1 MTTLLRDETRIPF
14 LMERLKATGTGAPT
28 VDEKILLLREIR
40 GYSREMGQR
49 TDQFLIEEL
58 SALQTG
64 LDEAR
69 AKQEKLGELL
79 ESMTAPPLHPAV
91 FLGLVESNMGQA
103 AMITWGTSRRVV
115 RISEEIDATSL
126 MPGDEVLLG
135 NELNVITAKSPCA
148 FFQSGETASF
158 DRYTPDRRL
167 VLKWRDEEV
176 VVDVAGS
183 LQESE
188 LRSGDQVRWDRN
200 VWMAFEKIERSER
213 TDLFLEETPT
223 EGFEMIGGLD
233 KEIDALQRSIQ
244 LHMRHAETVRKY
256 RLRRKGSVLLVGPP
270 GTGKTMMARALA
282 NWLGQIS
289 TRQRARFMNIKPSG
303 LHSMWYSQSEA
314 NYREAFR
321 IARAAGEQEPDV
333 PVVMFFDEV
342 DAIGGARGGSL
353 MQVNDQVLT
362 AFMTELD
369 GLESRGNILVVA
381 ATNRRD
387 AIDPALLRAGRLGDA
402 IVEVPRPNM
411 RAARDIFAKHLGAD
425 VPYAGTDSADVRDPA
440 ALRQRII
447 ESAVSRIYSPNSDSE
462 LATITFRDGKRR
474 SVRASDLING
484 ASIAKIALGAT
495 ESACLREVEGGRQGI
510 QLSDVLTAISEEFE
524 SAALTLT
531 TANCH
536 QYLSDMPQDVDVV
549 RVELVRR
556 KVPRPHLYL
565 SSAA

>member
-1 MTTLLRDETRIPF
+1 
-14 LMERLKATGTGAPT
+14 MERLKAVGTGAPT
-28 VDEKILLLREIR
+28 VDEKLRLLQEIR
-40 GYSREMGQR
+40 GYSREIGQH
-49 TDQFLIEEL
+49 TDKFLIEEL
-58 SALQTG
+58 SALQAG
-64 LDEAR
+64 LTEAR
-69 AKQEKLGELL
+69 VNQEKLRELL
-79 ESMTAPPLHPAV
+79 ENMTAPPLHPAV
-91 FLGLVESNMGQA
+91 FLGLVPTTLGEG
-103 AMITWGTSRRVV
+103 AMITWGNSRRVV
-115 RISEEIDATSL
+115 RINEEVDAADL
-126 MPGDEVLLG
+126 LPGDEVLLG
-135 NELNVITAKSPCA
+135 NELNIITAKSPYA

-167 VLKWRDEEV
+167 VLKHRDEEV
-176 VVDVAGS
+176 VVDAAGS
-183 LQESE
+183 LQDSV

-223 EGFEMIGGLD
+223 EGFENIGGLD
-233 KEIDALQRSIQ
+233 KEIDALQRSIR
-244 LHMRHAETVRKY
+244 LHMQHAETVRKY

-282 NWLGQIS
+282 NWLGQVS
-289 TRQRARFMNIKPSG
+289 ARGRARFMNIKPAG

-321 IARAAGEQEPDV
+321 IARAAGEQEPEV

-342 DAIGGARGGSL
+342 DSIGGARGTST
-353 MQVNDQVLT
+353 MHVNDQVLT

-387 AIDPALLRAGRLGDA
+387 AIDPALLRPGRLGDA

-411 RAARDIFAKHLGAD
+411 KAARDIFAKHLGAD
-425 VPYAGTDSADVRDPA
+425 IPYASANGEERGQSA
-440 ALRQRII
+440 FRQRII

-474 SVRASDLING
+474 SVRASDLMNG
-484 ASIAKIALGAT
+484 AGIAKIAHSAT
-495 ESACLREVEGGRQGI
+495 ESACLREVEGGLPGI

-524 SAALTLT
+524 SAAQTLT
-531 TANCH
+531 PANCH

-549 RVELVRR
+549 RVDLVRR
-556 KVPRPHLYL
+556 KVSRPHLYL
-565 SSAA
+565 TAA

>member
-1 MTTLLRDETRIPF
+1 MTTPLRDETRIPF

-28 VDEKILLLREIR
+28 IDEKILLLREIR
-40 GYSREMGQR
+40 GYSREIGQR
-49 TDQFLIEEL
+49 TDRFLIEEL
-58 SALQTG
+58 SALQSG
-64 LDEAR
+64 LSEAR
-69 AKQEKLGELL
+69 VNQEKLSQLL

-91 FLGLVESNMGQA
+91 FLGLVENGMGQA

-115 RISEEIDATSL
+115 RISEEIDAASL
-126 MPGDEVLLG
+126 IPGDEVLLG
-135 NELNVITAKSPCA
+135 NELNVITAKSPHA

-183 LQESE
+183 LQDRD

-223 EGFEMIGGLD
+223 EGFEQIGGLD
-233 KEIDALQRSIQ
+233 KEIDALQRSIR
-244 LHMRHAETVRKY
+244 LHMQHAEIVRKY

-289 TRQRARFMNIKPSG
+289 THRRARFMNIKPSG

-321 IARAAGEQEPDV
+321 VARAAGEEEPDV

-353 MQVNDQVLT
+353 SQVNDQVLT

-411 RAARDIFAKHLGAD
+411 RAARDIFAKHLSAD
-425 VPYAGTDSADVRDPA
+425 VPYASADVAEARDQA
-440 ALRQRII
+440 VLRQRII

-484 ASIAKIALGAT
+484 AGIAKIALGAT
-495 ESACLREVEGGRQGI
+495 ESACLREVEGGTAGI
-510 QLSDVLTAISEEFE
+510 QLSDVLTAISDEFE

-531 TANCH
+531 PANCH

-549 RVELVRR
+549 RVEQVRR

-565 SSAA
+565 NVA

>member
-1 MTTLLRDETRIPF
+1 MTSPARDETRVPF
-14 LMERLKATGTGAPT
+14 LMERLKAVGTGAPT
-28 VDEKILLLREIR
+28 VDEKLRLLQEIR
-40 GYSREMGQR
+40 GYSREIGQH
-49 TDQFLIEEL
+49 TDKFLIEEL
-58 SALQTG
+58 SALQAG
-64 LDEAR
+64 LTEAR
-69 AKQEKLGELL
+69 VNQEKLRELL
-79 ESMTAPPLHPAV
+79 ENMTAPPLHPAV
-91 FLGLVESNMGQA
+91 FLGLVPTTLGEG
-103 AMITWGTSRRVV
+103 AMITWGNSRRVV
-115 RISEEIDATSL
+115 RINEEVDAADL
-126 MPGDEVLLG
+126 LPGDEVLLG
-135 NELNVITAKSPCA
+135 NELNIITAKSPYA

-167 VLKWRDEEV
+167 VLKHRDEEV
-176 VVDVAGS
+176 VVDAAGS
-183 LQESE
+183 LQDSV

-223 EGFEMIGGLD
+223 EGFENIGGLD
-233 KEIDALQRSIQ
+233 KEIDALQRSIR
-244 LHMRHAETVRKY
+244 LHMQHAETVRKY

-282 NWLGQIS
+282 NWLGQVS
-289 TRQRARFMNIKPSG
+289 ARGRARFMNIKPAG

-321 IARAAGEQEPDV
+321 IARAAGEQEPEV

-342 DAIGGARGGSL
+342 DSIGGARGTST
-353 MQVNDQVLT
+353 MHVNDQVLT

-387 AIDPALLRAGRLGDA
+387 AIDPALLRPGRLGDA

-411 RAARDIFAKHLGAD
+411 KAARDIFAKHLGAD
-425 VPYAGTDSADVRDPA
+425 IPYASANGEERGQSA
-440 ALRQRII
+440 FRQRII

-474 SVRASDLING
+474 SVRASDLMNG
-484 ASIAKIALGAT
+484 AGIAKIAHSAT
-495 ESACLREVEGGRQGI
+495 ESACLREVEGGLPGI

-524 SAALTLT
+524 SAAQTLT
-531 TANCH
+531 PANCH

-549 RVELVRR
+549 RVDLVRR
-556 KVPRPHLYL
+556 KVSRPHLYL
-565 SSAA
+565 TAA